1 MSDSANTPID
11 LSSAKAVRAQKRK
24 ARNSEEQF
32 EKDLDVVLSSTQG
45 RRFLWHML
53 EGAGLEGAGVF
64 QDPFSPAND
73 SLTAYRAGRQ
83 SMGRFILAKL
93 MEPRRFEFYHKMI
106 EESAT
111 DG

>member
-1 MSDSANTPID
+1 MSESQNTPID

-53 EGAGLEGAGVF
+53 EGGGLEGAGVF
-64 QDPFSPAND
+64 QDPFSPV
-73 SLTAYRAGRQ
+73 SESITAYRAGRQ
-83 SMGRFILAKL
+83 SMGKFILAKL
-93 MEPRRFEFYHKMI
+93 MTPRRMEYYQQMI
-106 EESAT
+106 EETAT